1 MVQIHML
8 TVDTSIELMEHI
20 NAVLAELQAQFCTI
34 ADVKFSWTGSD
45 ADAGGQSAIT
55 LGVLIIHNTPV
66 EQALARRF
74 RTIVGSGLMG
84 HHCHCLC
91 PRLHGPA

>member
-34 ADVKFSWTGSD
+34 ADVKFS
-45 ADAGGQSAIT
+45 
-55 LGVLIIHNTPV
+55 
-66 EQALARRF
+66 
-74 RTIVGSGLMG
+74 
-84 HHCHCLC
+84 
-91 PRLHGPA
+91 